1 MKVKKR
7 KMPEARAAPPTP
19 SRDVFNS
26 SWMLKRQELSGMPF
40 DTSNFI

>member
-19 SRDVFNS
+19 IRDVLRS
-26 SWMLKRQELSGMPF
+26 SWMLKRQEPPGTPS
-40 DTSNFI
+40 DTLL